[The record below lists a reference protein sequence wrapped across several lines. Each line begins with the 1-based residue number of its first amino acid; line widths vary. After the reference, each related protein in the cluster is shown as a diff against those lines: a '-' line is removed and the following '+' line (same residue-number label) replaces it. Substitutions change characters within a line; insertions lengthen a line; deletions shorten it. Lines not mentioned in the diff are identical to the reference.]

1 MKQEK
6 KKSEKKVEELENEDE
21 ILIKFDEFEDVYSKL
36 LPELKKSSSQ
46 DGNQVFKVV
55 INLNPDEEEDHNLE
69 DDNELTFS
77 EEFGYY

>member
-36 LPELKKSSSQ
+36 LPELKKSSS
-46 DGNQVFKVV
+46 
-55 INLNPDEEEDHNLE
+55 
-69 DDNELTFS
+69 
-77 EEFGYY
+77 